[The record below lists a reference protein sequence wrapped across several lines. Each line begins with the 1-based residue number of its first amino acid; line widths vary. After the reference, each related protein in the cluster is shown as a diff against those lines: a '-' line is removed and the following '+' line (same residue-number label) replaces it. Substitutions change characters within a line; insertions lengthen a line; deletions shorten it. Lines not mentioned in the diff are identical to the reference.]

1 MARRSDHTRDE
12 IKEMAL
18 EAGNKAIVEE
28 GFQDFSIRKV
38 AKKIGYT
45 VGTLYNVFEN
55 YNDLLFH
62 INAITLDKITDL
74 VKSNLSEDMDD
85 LEALKS
91 IGSTYLEYA
100 ISNRNRWIA
109 LVEYQRP
116 ERVEIPEWYQK
127 KVDDAFAISIKYILP
142 FVDNNL
148 EKAVDV
154 SRILWGGV
162 HGICILGLSGRIGN
176 LSNEK
181 LRYKVDNLIE
191 NYIFGLRTLKND
203 KVYEAEVS

>member
-1 MARRSDHTRDE
+1 MDRRS
-12 IKEMAL
+12 K
-18 EAGNKAIVEE
+18 
-28 GFQDFSIRKV
+28 F
-38 AKKIGYT
+38 
-45 VGTLYNVFEN
+45 
-55 YNDLLFH
+55 LLL
-62 INAITLDKITDL
+62 IT
-74 VKSNLSEDMDD
+74 
-85 LEALKS
+85 
-91 IGSTYLEYA
+91 
-100 ISNRNRWIA
+100 
-109 LVEYQRP
+109 
-116 ERVEIPEWYQK
+116 EWYQK
-127 KVDDAFAISIKYILP
+127 KVEDALAISIKYILT

-203 KVYEAEVS
+203 KVYETEVI